1 MRGPVSVSEND
12 SKVQLQQNLSWQP
25 PVSGDV
31 SIYLVRYGMG
41 VSIVQEASFN
51 VTTPNTS
58 IVLTLSV
65 PDRPFNMVIYNI
77 WVAVVTKSKEQGS
90 FTLLSIQYTSKLCQ
104 QRTLTISIYYTL
116 PILIAPFAP
125 SSKSTSG
132 IRSSGSVM
140 Q

>member
-1 MRGPVSVSEND
+1 MSGPVSVSEND
-12 SKVQLQQNLSWQP
+12 SKVQLQQSISWQP
-25 PVSGDV
+25 PASGDV
-31 SIYLVRYGMG
+31 SMYLVRYGMG

-51 VTTPNTS
+51 VTTTNTS

-65 PDRPFNMVIYNI
+65 PDRPFNVVVYNI

-90 FTLLSIQYTSKLCQ
+90 FTLLSIQYMSKLCQ
-104 QRTLTISIYYTL
+104 RSLIISIYCVL
-116 PILIAPFAP
+116 HILTAFVP

-132 IRSSGSVM
+132 IRSSRSVM